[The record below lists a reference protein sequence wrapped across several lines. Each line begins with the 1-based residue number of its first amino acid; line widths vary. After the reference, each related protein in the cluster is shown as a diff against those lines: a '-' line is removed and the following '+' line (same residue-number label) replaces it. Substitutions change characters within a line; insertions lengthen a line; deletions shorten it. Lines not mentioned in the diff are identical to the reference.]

1 MLFISRSEGRRSLVP
16 KANGYTK
23 LHAEIAELQAANA
36 ELEQRLLIYEEAS
49 ENARQMPFMGYV
61 IEFRKGLKVD
71 RKERPLFWSQVN
83 NLAKE
88 TLDVCQPYGKKLVVA
103 YQNVRA
109 QLS

>member
-36 ELEQRLLIYEEAS
+36 ELELELLRYEEAS
-49 ENARQMPFMGYV
+49 ENARQMPIAGYV
-61 IEFRKGLKVD
+61 LELRKGLRED
-71 RKERPLFWSQVN
+71 QKERTILWRQVN

-88 TLDVCQPYGKKLVVA
+88 ALDACQPYGKKLVVA
-103 YQNVRA
+103 YQNVRT

>member
-1 MLFISRSEGRRSLVP
+1 VRLISRSEGRRYLVS

-23 LHAEIAELQAANA
+23 LHAEIAELQAAKA
-36 ELEQRLLIYEEAS
+36 ELELELLRYEQAS
-49 ENARQMPFMGYV
+49 ENARQMPIAGYV
-61 IEFRKGLKVD
+61 IEFRKGIKAD

-83 NLAKE
+83 NLTKE